1 METTR
6 FFLFSITIKFK
17 FHFPQMFFYTLH
29 DSLLIS
35 WSTAL
40 PLCWERVACVVCT
53 QIRHGDT
60 SNVFL
65 TELKSVSSKN
75 YRRLGFNKKVRP
87 SCSTALARTSRSGTK
102 SYIIEVRTNRQ
113 HRNLLNAS
121 VKRSGL
127 AIKADFQFS
136 TDSENLSWFL
146 LIRIVEF
153 ICDFYYSNQTKQKM
167 WCDHF

>member
-1 METTR
+1 M
-6 FFLFSITIKFK
+6 
-17 FHFPQMFFYTLH
+17 
-29 DSLLIS
+29 
-35 WSTAL
+35 
-40 PLCWERVACVVCT
+40 ACVVCT
-53 QIRHGDT
+53 QLLHGDT

-102 SYIIEVRTNRQ
+102 SCIEVRTNRQ
-113 HRNLLNAS
+113 HRNLFNTS
-121 VKRSGL
+121 VKHSGL

-153 ICDFYYSNQTKQKM
+153 ICDFYHSNQTKQKR
-167 WCDHF
+167 WCDHL

>member
-1 METTR
+1 M
-6 FFLFSITIKFK
+6 
-17 FHFPQMFFYTLH
+17 
-29 DSLLIS
+29 
-35 WSTAL
+35 
-40 PLCWERVACVVCT
+40 ACVVCT

-65 TELKSVSSKN
+65 TERKSVSSKN

-113 HRNLLNAS
+113 HRNLFNTS

-127 AIKADFQFS
+127 AKKADFQFS
-136 TDSENLSWFL
+136 TDLENLSWFL
-146 LIRIVEF
+146 LIRFVEF
-153 ICDFYYSNQTKQKM
+153 ICDFDHSSNQTKQKC
-167 WCDHF
+167 WCDHFLKSL